1 MFKACPGALGVLEL
15 LQLCHAYFLADIHV
29 NMSTSRSFLTL
40 YKCEHADCLFKVLIS
55 KLVGI
60 ALEHFNSHGIV
71 RRDFKPEN
79 ILLSSCPSVSPRNI
93 IDVGIAQRLSA
104 VDAEPNREQS
114 KC

>member
-1 MFKACPGALGVLEL
+1 MSRIFSGRYTCK
-15 LQLCHAYFLADIHV
+15 HV
-29 NMSTSRSFLTL
+29 DFEIL